1 MFSHNLQGVNTMQTI
16 LTIFTKEFKT
26 YFFSPI
32 AYVFI
37 TVYLV
42 VTNFLFFQGFFIINQ
57 ADMRGYFSLLP
68 WVFLIFVPSITM
80 RTWAEEKKVKTLEL
94 LLTWPINDIE
104 VVIGKFLASFCFL
117 AITLLLSIT
126 IPVTIA
132 ILGNPDGGP
141 IIGGYIG
148 ALFLGGAYLAIG
160 LWISSLTE
168 NQILAFIGGVVV
180 TFCLFIVGNPF
191 VTMLAPSFLVP
202 VLNYIGIG
210 NHFES
215 VGRGVIDSR
224 DIIYYLSVIGFFLFL
239 NIRSIESRKWE

>member
-1 MFSHNLQGVNTMQTI
+1 MQNV
-16 LTIFTKEFKT
+16 LAIFKKEFKA
-26 YFFSPI
+26 YFLSPI

-57 ADMRGYFSLLP
+57 ADMRGYFGLLP
-68 WVFLIFVPSITM
+68 WVFLFFVPAITM
-80 RTWAEEKKVKTLEL
+80 RIWAEEKKVKTLEL
-94 LLTWPINDIE
+94 LLTWPVSDLE

-117 AITLLLSIT
+117 GITILLSIT
-126 IPVTIA
+126 VPITIA
-132 ILGNPDGGP
+132 LLGNPDEGA

-148 ALFLGGAYLAIG
+148 SLLMGAAYLSIG
-160 LWISSLTE
+160 LWVSSLTE
-168 NQILAFIGGVVV
+168 NQIVAFIIGVVV
-180 TFCLFIVGNPF
+180 TFALFMIGNPF
-191 VTMLAPSFLVP
+191 VTMVAPAGAVP
-202 VLNYIGIG
+202 LLTYLGLG

-224 DIIYYLSVIGFFLFL
+224 DIVYYLSVIGFFLFL